1 MHQNQLFMPSYFS
14 FIDLLKIPQ
23 NMKINYL
30 TGKALVLEIN
40 LSQIVFGMV
49 RQTRKYFL

>member
-14 FIDLLKIPQ
+14 FIGLLKIPQ
-23 NMKINYL
+23 NMKINYF
-30 TGKALVLEIN
+30 TRKSLVLEIN
-40 LSQIVFGMV
+40 LYRIVFGMV